1 MLEENGHSNTGFGRD
16 VARGEFNE
24 EQESQLQKLKE
35 EAMKAAAGK
44 KLCERVERTKIRSES
59 AN

>member
-1 MLEENGHSNTGFGRD
+1 VLEENGHSNTGFGRD

-44 KLCERVERTKIRSES
+44 
-59 AN
+59 